1 MICRGGP
8 LTPLWINNIGSGIV
22 PEVLLGL
29 VVGLFRSSSL
39 NRLSKKPR
47 EDTHSKL
54 SAVGIQLWPLG
65 GLHGSEESPFGALL
79 FDETVCCDVPPKG
92 R

>member
-1 MICRGGP
+1 MA
-8 LTPLWINNIGSGIV
+8 PLWINNIGPGIV
-22 PEVLLGL
+22 PEVLLGP
-29 VVGLFRSSSL
+29 VVGLSRYPGL
-39 NRLSKKPR
+39 NGLSEKPR